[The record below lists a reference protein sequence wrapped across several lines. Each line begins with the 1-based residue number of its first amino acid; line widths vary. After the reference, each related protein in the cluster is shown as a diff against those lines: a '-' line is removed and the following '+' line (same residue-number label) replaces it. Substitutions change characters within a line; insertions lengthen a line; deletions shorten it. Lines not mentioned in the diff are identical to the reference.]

1 VITNLSTTTFPV
13 NQATTVTIR
22 GQDFGT
28 NTPALDL
35 PFLGT
40 YTLIGTP
47 TDTQIV
53 ASIAPSAV
61 GGGDLGVTA
70 GGFNG
75 QSFEGEGMGSPQG
88 NSTKPVVSFQIVPP
102 AANAILT
109 GNDPAVIAANIYQVI
124 APMPG
129 TGSVT
134 AVSSQSS
141 DTFAPFAGPPPG
153 TTVTTTVKSTNSN
166 DRTLTFTF
174 TPTGGTS
181 ASQAIKTTA
190 LQFTYVTNN
199 SPSNTCTLGYG
210 TSRLYNYSVFA
221 DPGMQQVPGSL
232 SGTKVVEAF
241 NPALTSCQT
250 VTGNGDLDVNGQ
262 FQDNIINCSN
272 KPITGCNLTT
282 IPSISVGGLS
292 VRNNQLVWSS
302 TGVAYTSKGPNPK

>member
-1 VITNLSTTTFPV
+1 MITVSTGEATALEEGSAGISATMSSGVPEYSARFCAGTACPTGGQGASITGSTHDATPVITNLSTTTFPV

-153 TTVTTTVKSTNSN
+153 TTVTTT
-166 DRTLTFTF
+166 
-174 TPTGGTS
+174 
-181 ASQAIKTTA
+181 
-190 LQFTYVTNN
+190 
-199 SPSNTCTLGYG
+199 
-210 TSRLYNYSVFA
+210 
-221 DPGMQQVPGSL
+221 
-232 SGTKVVEAF
+232 
-241 NPALTSCQT
+241 
-250 VTGNGDLDVNGQ
+250 DLDVNGQ